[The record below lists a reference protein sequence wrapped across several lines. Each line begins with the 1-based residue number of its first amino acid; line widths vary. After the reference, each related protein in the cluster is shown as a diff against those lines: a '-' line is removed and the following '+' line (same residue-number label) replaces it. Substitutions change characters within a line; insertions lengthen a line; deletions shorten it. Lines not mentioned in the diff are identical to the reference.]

1 MASAIFF
8 MIWMACLIVYI
19 NIKLIFRI
27 KFIYSKFKDPE
38 AFIKKISNTY
48 LYLSIAGWLY
58 VFVFVH
64 IENPMVLYA
73 LGTIC
78 IYTVMCD
85 IRTKSLKRAKERYKN
100 LTIKFN
106 KAILEAY
113 DRFKNESISKQD
125 AQMLIEKLGLNM
137 DNNWHSLYANN
148 VINYQDIDYNPI
160 HIYSPLHWIIP
171 CKNCLKINDPNVLDK
186 FEMLELKIK

>member
-78 IYTVMCD
+78 IYTAMCD

-160 HIYSPLHWIIP
+160 HIYSPLHWLIP
-171 CKNCLKINDPNVLDK
+171 CKKCLKINDPNVLDK